1 MSEERVFDASLLTPR
16 SGGCRP
22 GESVEYEVEL
32 HSFEEA
38 PSTYSMSAADK
49 KVRHRMA

>member
-1 MSEERVFDASLLTPR
+1 M
-16 SGGCRP
+16 
-22 GESVEYEVEL
+22 EYKVEL

-49 KVRHRMA
+49 KVRECGVTLGYCGLLVQ